1 MLGRRSTP
9 RRAIRG
15 GSTRSSPSTSFGS
28 ASAAWRR
35 SRQDVID
42 QAGRFAR
49 AVAGVS
55 SAANAEELD
64 PVQISYEQ
72 LQAYFSKC
80 NMFYCRSGDGTAAA
94 TSALKTIHAGVTTE
108 QVSCTFKQ
116 LQAYFLDTFTKDE
129 KRIDRLEPVVSGIL
143 KDAASSGSARTSLT
157 YTQPGSR
164 AGSPL
169 SSPSSATE
177 LTSSGDSN
185 RNSATATAAA
195 AATAANTTDVLKE
208 ESKERELRIRIA
220 VEAADAEQQRRMSIE
235 TKRAKDTVAAR
246 LDNVTQV
253 IADAE
258 QEQQRRVAEVGKER
272 RGSALGSDIL
282 AQLKTSEPL
291 PATPASPVPAP
302 PASSRP
308 AQQPPGFDSAASGS
322 NKKSKK
328 KKKKKKKN
336 LN

>member
-1 MLGRRSTP
+1 MPSH
-9 RRAIRG
+9 
-15 GSTRSSPSTSFGS
+15 SP
-28 ASAAWRR
+28 
-35 SRQDVID
+35 
-42 QAGRFAR
+42 
-49 AVAGVS
+49 
-55 SAANAEELD
+55 
-64 PVQISYEQ
+64 
-72 LQAYFSKC
+72 
-80 NMFYCRSGDGTAAA
+80 
-94 TSALKTIHAGVTTE
+94 
-108 QVSCTFKQ
+108 
-116 LQAYFLDTFTKDE
+116 
-129 KRIDRLEPVVSGIL
+129 
-143 KDAASSGSARTSLT
+143 
-157 YTQPGSR
+157 
-164 AGSPL
+164 
-169 SSPSSATE
+169 
-177 LTSSGDSN
+177 
-185 RNSATATAAA
+185 
-195 AATAANTTDVLKE
+195 LKE

-282 AQLKTSEPL
+282 AQLETSEPL